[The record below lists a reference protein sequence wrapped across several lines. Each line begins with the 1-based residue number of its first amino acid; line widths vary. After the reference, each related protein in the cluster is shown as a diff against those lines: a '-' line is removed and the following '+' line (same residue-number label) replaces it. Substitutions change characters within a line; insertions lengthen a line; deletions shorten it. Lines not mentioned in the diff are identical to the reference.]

1 MKNIIWSLPLTGRGL
16 GGGVGRAE
24 MRKKMIKIMQTLLSD
39 RQFYCVIVDKGGAW
53 INCHAWKSRQNRTIK
68 SFQFKSPP
76 IVRTL
81 WTRQAYIFSLF
92 YFKTQKCSY
101 LLLLLFFLLQPL
113 LVFHIFFFFFF
124 FNFCVGLWNTYSLTY
139 KSDHYSGL
147 KSL

>member
-53 INCHAWKSRQNRTIK
+53 INLHAWKSRQNRTIK

-92 YFKTQKCSY
+92 YFKTQKIFFFHSTVIFPTNTTACLPY
-101 LLLLLFFLLQPL
+101 FFFLLLLKFLCWFVKHAFTNLPKRSLFR
-113 LVFHIFFFFFF
+113 
-124 FNFCVGLWNTYSLTY
+124 S
-139 KSDHYSGL
+139 
-147 KSL
+147 